1 MERIGKYII
10 HQAVM
15 TTGYDRIFLCHD
27 PDLQV
32 PIAIKLFDPRPG
44 DDSLLSPAQ
53 QLTRFL
59 TEARTLASFD
69 HPYIIGVKVMEQLS
83 DGRPYFV
90 MPFMAAHLPY
100 EIGKDFSDPAEEQ
113 AAEERDKPRR
123 MVPLRAMQAMKQL
136 SSATMALHRR
146 NLVHRFIKPTN
157 ILLTATQN
165 GALKLCDFSMVKLPD
180 RNLPMPDHWMGGV
193 DYTAP
198 EQRENAT
205 AVTARADVYSLG
217 IIAYRLLTG
226 RLPDPTADAAE
237 LPGDFPPQLA
247 DLIRACTD
255 SDPTRRPPHA
265 GEVLAGLDR
274 VPPPRPPASK
284 PVVQVVQSRKVLIPG
299 AAGPGAVGS

>member
-1 MERIGKYII
+1 MERIGKYVV
-10 HQAVM
+10 HKAVM
-15 TTGYDRIFLCHD
+15 TSGYARIFLCHD

-32 PIAIKLFDPRPG
+32 PVAIKLFDPRPG

-69 HPYIIGVKVMEQLS
+69 HPYIIGVKVMEQMS

-100 EIGKDFSDPAEEQ
+100 EIGKDFADPAGEL
-113 AAEERDKPRR
+113 AADDRDKPRR
-123 MVPLRAMQAMKQL
+123 MAPPRAMVALKQL
-136 SSATMALHRR
+136 SSAVLALHRR
-146 NLVHRFIKPTN
+146 NLVHRFIKPSN

-165 GALKLCDFSMVKLPD
+165 GTIKLCDLSMIKLPE

-205 AVTARADVYSLG
+205 AVTPRADVYSLG
-217 IIAYRLLTG
+217 VIAYRVLTG
-226 RLPDPTADAAE
+226 RLPDPTAAAAE
-237 LPGDFPPQLA
+237 LPVDFPPELVG
-247 DLIRACTD
+247 LVRSCTA
-255 SDPTRRPPHA
+255 SDPELRPAHA
-265 GEVLAGLDR
+265 GEVLAGLER
-274 VPPPRPPASK
+274 VPPPRPIASK
-284 PVVQVVQSRKVLIPG
+284 VVVQSVAPRRQISVP
-299 AAGPGAVGS
+299 APPAGSV